1 MSASGTRSQTLRYAP
16 KSRTE
21 TSFAVP
27 DQGACWRQR
36 VARFRRPGGKEV
48 LSIRYPPREQTG
60 PRGDEVERLMQ
71 QFATRAGG
79 PVLARLDILLDL
91 RRHDDPR
98 IIEFLVRVLRDSDE
112 AREVQIAV
120 LKQLR
125 TIPLAGNDRSAV
137 AHALA
142 RVVVDGDDAGL
153 RLQAATALG
162 CFADVE
168 GIPAV
173 LAGVALD
180 PSQSLDLR
188 FSALTSLERAGSS
201 PETVS
206 LVRRL
211 TSDEI
216 LGRAAGALLTTWRV
230 QP

>member
-1 MSASGTRSQTLRYAP
+1 
-16 KSRTE
+16 
-21 TSFAVP
+21 
-27 DQGACWRQR
+27 
-36 VARFRRPGGKEV
+36 
-48 LSIRYPPREQTG
+48 
-60 PRGDEVERLMQ
+60 MQ